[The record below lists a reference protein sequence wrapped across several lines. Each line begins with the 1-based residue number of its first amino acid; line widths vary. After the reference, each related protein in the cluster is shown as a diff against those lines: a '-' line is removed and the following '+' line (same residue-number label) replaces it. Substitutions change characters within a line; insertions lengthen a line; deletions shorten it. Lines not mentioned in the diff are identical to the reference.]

1 MIAALRNIYDKQY
14 KVLLVLSF
22 LLLFTMCGV
31 LIYKYATTGEFVNK
45 GVSLKGG
52 LAVTIP
58 GASVETGELQT
69 FLSGRFPSSDLN
81 VRESGEFGQTDVIVE
96 ASDVDS
102 DLLLAAIE
110 EKISFTRADVTVETV
125 GSSLGASFF
134 SQTIKALLIA
144 FVSMGIVVFLTF
156 RSGLPTLFVILAAV
170 SDIVSTLAVVSLL
183 DIRLSTAGIA
193 AFLMLIGYSVDTD
206 ILLTARVLKRSE
218 GTVLDRTLGA
228 MKTGLLMTG
237 TALTAT
243 IVGYVVTQSEVIR
256 QIMLILSIG
265 LLFDVIYTWIQNAG
279 ILRLYM
285 ERKYGKAERTA
296 H

>member
-1 MIAALRNIYDKQY
+1 M
-14 KVLLVLSF
+14 
-22 LLLFTMCGV
+22 
-31 LIYKYATTGEFVNK
+31 
-45 GVSLKGG
+45 
-52 LAVTIP
+52 
-58 GASVETGELQT
+58 ETGELQT

-285 ERKYGKAERTA
+285 ERKHGKAERTA